1 MGIDPQQQIRDV
13 PELDV
18 IDMGA
23 VAAAPARV
31 EAHQFRWD
39 AAQRM
44 VDDLDA
50 PFEEGAVL
58 RHIPIGIEHPRCAEL
73 RFIDLHD
80 ETGIGDCLVFLAT
93 CIGDGCHVVV
103 FFGIVLVADA
113 GTKTEW
119 SECGEIAL
127 DVLAGDRRLKVG
139 DIALHRGLSGICYG
153 TGAASTFL
161 LGGIVRLSWNREARP
176 DRAA

>member
-1 MGIDPQQQIRDV
+1 MSLTWGRWPLPQQVWKRTSSVGMPRNEWLMIST
-13 PELDV
+13 LS
-18 IDMGA
+18 
-23 VAAAPARV
+23 
-31 EAHQFRWD
+31 
-39 AAQRM
+39 
-44 VDDLDA
+44 
-50 PFEEGAVL
+50 FEEGAVL

-80 ETGIGDCLVFLAT
+80 KAGVGDRLVFLET
-93 CIGDGCHVVV
+93 CIGDRCHVVV
-103 FFGIVLVADA
+103 FIGIVLVADA
-113 GTKTEW
+113 GTETEW

-139 DIALHRGLSGICYG
+139 DIALHRGLSGICHG

-161 LGGIVRLSWNREARP
+161 LGGIERLSWNREARP